1 MRRERYRR
9 RLSRHRLTAAARAGA
24 AHKIPTRSR
33 LPKSPAKP
41 TCQTE
46 DEGGRYLLL
55 SWHHPNQSSHA
66 RSAKMSPID
75 VQTKSWYGRTLE
87 SPVATKTARAM
98 IATRMPKTA
107 QNIQYLDKAT
117 NKTKDG
123 APLEHPPK
131 VNEKIGAGN
140 TLACSLGERIKLPP
154 TIAV

>member
-9 RLSRHRLTAAARAGA
+9 RSSRHRLTAAARAGA

-87 SPVATKTARAM
+87 SPVATKTARATL
-98 IATRMPKTA
+98 ATSIPRKA
-107 QNIQYLDKAT
+107 QTNQTRRKA
-117 NKTKDG
+117 
-123 APLEHPPK
+123 PPK
-131 VNEKIGAGN
+131 
-140 TLACSLGERIKLPP
+140 
-154 TIAV
+154 

>member
-33 LPKSPAKP
+33 LPRSPVKP

-66 RSAKMSPID
+66 RSAKMTPID
-75 VQTKSWYGRTLE
+75 VQTKSWYGRSLE
-87 SPVATKTARAM
+87 RAVATKSAS
-98 IATRMPKTA
+98 P
-107 QNIQYLDKAT
+107 
-117 NKTKDG
+117 
-123 APLEHPPK
+123 
-131 VNEKIGAGN
+131 
-140 TLACSLGERIKLPP
+140 SLSQMTPRSSNDI
-154 TIAV
+154 

>member
-24 AHKIPTRSR
+24 AHKIPIRSR
-33 LPKSPAKP
+33 LPRSPVKP

-75 VQTKSWYGRTLE
+75 VQTKSWYGKTLE
-87 SPVATKTARAM
+87 SPVATKTPPAM
-98 IATRMPKTA
+98 IATRMPRRE
-107 QNIQYLDKAT
+107 QNIQSGKKAP

-123 APLEHPPK
+123 APLETPPQ
-131 VNEKIGAGN
+131 VNDKIPARTNHTCPLGATN
-140 TLACSLGERIKLPP
+140 PLS
-154 TIAV
+154 

>member
-55 SWHHPNQSSHA
+55 SWHHPHQRSHA
-66 RSAKMSPID
+66 SSAKISPLD
-75 VQTKSWYGRTLE
+75 VQTTSLYGTTLG
-87 SPVATKTARAM
+87 SPVGRETARAP
-98 IATRMPKTA
+98 IDTRMPT
-107 QNIQYLDKAT
+107 T
-117 NKTKDG
+117 
-123 APLEHPPK
+123 
-131 VNEKIGAGN
+131 
-140 TLACSLGERIKLPP
+140 TLNSHD
-154 TIAV
+154 V

>member
-9 RLSRHRLTAAARAGA
+9 RSSRHRLTAAARAGA

-87 SPVATKTARAM
+87 SPVATKTARA
-98 IATRMPKTA
+98 IITTRMPRRA
-107 QNIQYLDKAT
+107 ENIQSGKKGAK
-117 NKTKDG
+117 KTKDG
-123 APLEHPPK
+123 EPLVDTPQ
-131 VNEKIGAGN
+131 VNEQIGQRNNLGV
-140 TLACSLGERIKLPP
+140 SLD
-154 TIAV
+154 